1 MEKIMNNIHSA
12 KDVPM
17 MLHNPCVR
25 SLFDIICCYLLLFV
39 VVYRVKTTH
48 LLYSCLNGS
57 DPHDAV

>member
-25 SLFDIICCYLLLFV
+25 SLFDIICCYLLLFI
-39 VVYRVKTTH
+39 
-48 LLYSCLNGS
+48 G
-57 DPHDAV
+57 